1 MSARASLKIA
11 PLFGCTG
18 SGLRSCVEIPAR
30 LLFALGL
37 TLAGASQAAIEYS
50 LPEGLSQN
58 SVQAL
63 SRDADGFIWIATED
77 GLNRFDGREFL
88 SFRASTGQSA
98 GANFVRDMGRS
109 DQHLLLATHGAGV
122 AVFDLASQELRVL
135 PQSAATEWLHLTS
148 IEVVLPGLAY
158 IGSRDGL
165 ARVTWNDDPMRTKL
179 VTERIEIG
187 SEWNRRQV
195 WELHSGPSGLWVGTG
210 AGVLRIDGE
219 GNLSELQIAGA
230 QAPLNV
236 EVMLESPAGVL
247 WVGGWDQGLFRLE
260 LASGEVRRFQPGAA
274 DAAGLRSNRIVSLAA
289 GPEGVVF
296 VGSER
301 GLAWFNP
308 RCDCLQ
314 ALDHP
319 RSARVGGHG
328 FLPTALLPDERGG
341 LFAGFWG
348 QGLVRFSPQD
358 RFFHVERPREELAGG
373 LNHARVR
380 AVLETREG
388 ELLVGSLGGGVQR
401 VAADRNA
408 GAAWNFI
415 DDSPPGDQ
423 RTGMVWSLLEDRA
436 GRVYAGTDSG
446 LFVRERA
453 GIWKS
458 EPEYT
463 DARGMRVVRSLAE
476 DAQGRIWVGS
486 STGLALIDA
495 PGQPRRRVEFAAQ
508 TEAWLLR
515 EDSIVNALHIDADQ
529 NLWVGTWAGLHVLD
543 PEGRPRAR
551 YRSEDGLVGPIVW
564 DIHAHSD
571 GSMWLATS
579 GGLVEVDS
587 AAGVEKLHLRA
598 LGPADGLP
606 TGASFALASDR
617 LDQLWVAGTGGL
629 LRYAPSTG
637 AHRLFRRSEGIAA
650 DEFSA
655 GAAFSGRDGWVYFGG
670 IDGLTAFDP
679 AGLRLPPESPRPIL
693 TGLLLGADPIRP
705 QVGSDGIQRLELEH
719 DHRPLILD
727 FSALVFDTPAAV
739 RFRYR
744 LDPGQPFVDL
754 GSRHSLILNQL
765 PHGRSL
771 LELEAS
777 NQNLRTR
784 TQLLQFDVTPP
795 LSARI
800 GFRALMLLLGVS
812 VLAGLYAWRV
822 RALTAQRARL
832 ERVVER
838 RTREL
843 RAQKEALEATAEA
856 LVGANDRLR
865 LLSMKDALTE
875 LPNRRSL
882 ISHLQAQINDP
893 AAFPLALVL
902 IDIDHFKR
910 INDGHGHQAGDE
922 VLCDF
927 ARLLRERTP
936 ERGQAA
942 RWGGEEFLCVL
953 PRHSLEAAQR
963 WAEDLVQRVRRREVG
978 ANGAALVYR
987 ISAGVALLRAGE
999 ALDAAVARADDLL
1012 YAAKAAG
1019 RDRVVAEEPVT
1030 RA

>member
-1 MSARASLKIA
+1 VSACARLKIA
-11 PLFGCTG
+11 QLLRRTG
-18 SGLRSCVEIPAR
+18 SGLRFRVEIPT
-30 LLFALGL
+30 LLLLAFGL
-37 TLAGASQAAIEYS
+37 ILAGSSQAAIEYS

-88 SFRASTGQSA
+88 SFRASAGQSA
-98 GANFVRDMGRS
+98 GANFVRDMERS

-122 AVFDLASQELRVL
+122 AVFDLVGQQLRVL
-135 PQSAATEWLHLTS
+135 PGSAATEWLHLTS
-148 IEVVLPGLAY
+148 IEVVQPGLAY

-165 ARVTWNDDPMRTKL
+165 ARVTWSGDPMKAEF
-179 VTERIEIG
+179 VTQRIEIG
-187 SEWNRRQV
+187 SESNRRQV
-195 WELHSGPSGLWVGTG
+195 WELHAGPSGLWVGTG
-210 AGVLRIDGE
+210 AGVLRIDRE
-219 GNLSELQIAGA
+219 GDLTELEVPGA
-230 QAPLNV
+230 QAPFNV

-247 WVGGWDQGLFRLE
+247 WVGGWDHGLFRLE
-260 LASGEVRRFQPGAA
+260 LASGEVRRFHPGAA
-274 DAAGLRSNRIVSLAA
+274 DAVGLRSNRIVSLAA

-308 RCDCLQ
+308 DCDCLQ

-319 RSARVGGHG
+319 RSARVGGRG

-358 RFFHVERPREELAGG
+358 RFFHVERPRDERVGG
-373 LNHARVR
+373 LSHARVR

-388 ELLVGSLGGGVQR
+388 ELLVGSLGGGIQR
-401 VAADRNA
+401 VPANRDA
-408 GAAWNFI
+408 GAAWNFL
-415 DDSPPGDQ
+415 DDSPPGDE
-423 RTGMVWSLLEDRA
+423 RAGMVWSLLEDRA

-446 LFVRERA
+446 LFVRTH
-453 GIWKS
+453 GGWKR
-458 EPEYT
+458 ETDHP
-463 DARGMRVVRSLAE
+463 DARAMPVVRSLAE
-476 DAQGRIWVGS
+476 DAQGRLWVGS
-486 STGLALIDA
+486 STGLGLIDA
-495 PGQPRRRVEFAAQ
+495 PGQPRRRIEFAAG
-508 TEAWLLR
+508 TEDWLRR
-515 EDSIVNALHIDADQ
+515 EDNIVNALHIDADQ

-551 YRSEDGLVGPIVW
+551 YRSDDGLAGPIVW

-571 GSMWLATS
+571 GRVWLATS

-587 AAGVEKLHLRA
+587 AAGVKALRLRA

-606 TGASFALASDR
+606 MGASFALASDR
-617 LDQLWVAGTGGL
+617 LGQLWVAGTGGL
-629 LRYAPSTG
+629 LRYAPTNG

-679 AGLRLPPESPRPIL
+679 AGLRLPPETPRPTL
-693 TGLLLGADPIRP
+693 TGLLLGAEPIRP
-705 QVGSDGIQRLELEH
+705 QAGSDGTQGLELEH
-719 DHRPLILD
+719 DHLPLILD
-727 FSALVFDTPAAV
+727 FSALVFDTPTAV

-744 LDPGQPFVDL
+744 LDSGQPFVDL
-754 GSRHSLILNQL
+754 GSRHSLTLNQL

-777 NQNLRTR
+777 NQGLRTR
-784 TQLLQFDVTPP
+784 TQLLQFDVRPP
-795 LSARI
+795 LSARL
-800 GFRALMLLLGVS
+800 GFRLLMLLLGVS
-812 VLAGLYAWRV
+812 FLAGLYAWRV

-832 ERVVER
+832 EKVVER

-843 RAQKEALEATAEA
+843 RAQKEALEATAAA

-882 ISHLQAQINDP
+882 ISHLQAQIDDP

-953 PRHSLEAAQR
+953 PQHSLEAAQR
-963 WAEDLVQRVRRREVG
+963 WAEDLLQRVRRREVG
-978 ANGAALVYR
+978 TSGAALAYR

-1019 RDRVVAEEPVT
+1019 RDRVVAEAPAA